1 MKFQYLFFF
10 VYSFLFSLQSG
21 SSQQLER
28 SSLSTL
34 PYSLIIQEQS
44 TPFKI
49 NYYGLTLEMFPSQF
63 TISGSLQTKLTAK
76 KAFSSFYFNLSQLL
90 TVDSIRS
97 DHTNLM
103 GFSHRNDS
111 ILFQLHSPLSIGDSL
126 IFTLYYSG
134 MPVQAN
140 SDSFRFTSRN
150 GEPHIWTLSEP
161 YGARDWFPVYDYP
174 NVKAD
179 SVDLW
184 ITVPNN
190 LTVAS
195 NGILA
200 GKTELN
206 EKTKFLWKHRYP
218 IAPYLISLAI
228 AEYQLVEY
236 DYTDP
241 IGNTFPMQ
249 HYIYSDINAN
259 TLMNDLHYTDRCMD
273 IFTHHFGEY
282 PFKNEKYGHAMFSW
296 GGGMEHQTI
305 SSMIRFTP
313 GLVAHELAH
322 QWFGDALTCGEWQ
335 DIWLNESFATYA
347 EGLMVEADQGEFS
360 FKAWREDKI
369 ELITSLPDG
378 SVRVPESAFN
388 SFTGMGNINRIFDY
402 RLTYAKGALV
412 LHMLR
417 YTIGDSLFF
426 EGLKAYTNSEFRYS
440 SVLTQN
446 FKNIMEEVSG
456 KNLAS
461 FFETWIYSEG
471 HPKYELTARGTFIQE
486 LPKPFKVDLQLNQ
499 QHSLGSDIF
508 YAIPIQVQI
517 IGSGKDTVVTLY
529 PDSPNFQYETTI
541 DFNPEYV
548 RLDPFNNVIQTTENS
563 TFHLHTIDGI
573 VSEISVGSTYPNPAK
588 SLIHFPLSLNHSNEV
603 QFTVYD
609 MSGKQLYVSEKTN
622 YPTGE
627 STLEWNFGPVA
638 NGVYLIKVE
647 IGDRLFYRSATIMK

>member
-1 MKFQYLFFF
+1 LPFQT
-10 VYSFLFSLQSG
+10 SFSQLLEG
-21 SSQQLER
+21 SSV
-28 SSLSTL
+28 STL
-34 PYSLIIQEQS
+34 PYSLRIQEQS

-49 NYYGLTLEMFPSQF
+49 NYYGLSLEVFPNQLS
-63 TISGSLQTKLTAK
+63 ISGALETKLTAK
-76 KAFSSFYFNLSQLL
+76 EAFSSFYFNLSHLL

-97 DHTNLM
+97 DHSNLM
-103 GFSHRNDS
+103 GFTHLNDS
-111 ILFQLHSPLSIGDSL
+111 ILIQLQAPLTIGDSL
-126 IFTLYYSG
+126 IFTLYYGG
-134 MPVQAN
+134 MPIQAN
-140 SDSFRFTSRN
+140 SDSFTFTTRN
-150 GEPHIWTLSEP
+150 GKPHIWTLSEP

-174 NVKAD
+174 NAKAD
-179 SVDLW
+179 SVNLW

-195 NGILA
+195 NGLLA
-200 GKTELN
+200 EKTES
-206 EKTKFLWKHRYP
+206 ETKTEFHWKHRYP
-218 IAPYLISLAI
+218 ISPYLISLAI
-228 AEYQLVEY
+228 AEYNLVEY

-241 IGNTFPMQ
+241 IGNTFPIQ
-249 HYIYSDINAN
+249 HYIYSDISAN
-259 TLMNDLHYTDRCMD
+259 SLMGDLKYTDRCLD
-273 IFTHHFGEY
+273 IFTNHFGEY

-335 DIWLNESFATYA
+335 DIWLNESFATYG
-347 EGLMVEADQGEFS
+347 EGLMVEADQGDFS
-360 FKAWREDKI
+360 FKGWREDKI
-369 ELITSLPDG
+369 RLITALPDG
-378 SVRVPESAFN
+378 SVRIPESVFD

-417 YTIGDSLFF
+417 YVIGDSLFF
-426 EGLKAYTNSEFRYS
+426 EGLKKYTNSEFRYS
-440 SVLTQN
+440 SVLTKD

-456 KNLAS
+456 KDLES

-471 HPKYELTARGTFIQE
+471 HPIYELSASGTFIQE
-486 LPKPFKVDLQLNQ
+486 LPKPFQVDLQLNQ
-499 QHSLGSDIF
+499 KHSLGRDIF
-508 YAIPIQVQI
+508 YDIPMQVQI

-529 PDSPNFQYETTI
+529 PDSPNFLYQTNI

-548 RLDPFNNVIQTTENS
+548 RLDPFSNVIQTTENS
-563 TFHLHTIDGI
+563 TFHLHTITGL
-573 VSEISVGSTYPNPAK
+573 VSDITVSSSYPNPAK
-588 SLIHFPLSLNHSNEV
+588 NQINFSISLNHSNEV

-609 MSGKQLYVSEKTN
+609 MSGKQLYISDKLN

-627 STLEWNFGPVA
+627 STLEWHFGPIA
-638 NGVYLIKVE
+638 NGVYLVKVE